1 VQGAVEEAIVQI
13 THRTPSLTVAGRTD
27 AGVHALAQVV
37 SYEGD
42 PVGLPALNGV
52 LPPDVRVLASEQA
65 EDGFDARR
73 DAVSRLYRYR
83 VYTRG
88 AMTPF
93 ELGKALHWPHE
104 LDRALLDR
112 MAAAVRGLHD
122 FTAFTRS
129 QTYHRRFEREVL
141 RSEWSAASEHVLEYR
156 IEADTFMRG
165 MVRVLVGTMLDV
177 CRGRLTADDFDRL
190 LAGAPR
196 TDAGE
201 TAPAHGLYLEAVR
214 Y

>member
-1 VQGAVEEAIVQI
+1 VQGVVEKALARVSDQS
-13 THRTPSLTVAGRTD
+13 PSLTVAGRTD

-37 SYEGD
+37 SYEGA
-42 PVGLPALNGV
+42 PAPASALNGV
-52 LPPDVRVLASEQA
+52 LPADVRVLESAA
-65 EDGFDARR
+65 APDGFDARH
-73 DAVSRLYRYR
+73 DAVSRLYVYR
-83 VYTRG
+83 VYTRD
-88 AMTPF
+88 AMSPF
-93 ELGKALHWPHE
+93 ELGKALHWPHP
-104 LDRALLDR
+104 LDLHVLAQL
-112 MAAAVRGLHD
+112 AGVVQGVHD

-129 QTYHRRFEREVL
+129 QTYHQRFEREVL
-141 RSEWSAASEHVLEYR
+141 RSDWSPAGDHVLEYR

-177 CRGRLTADDFDRL
+177 CRGRLSADDFERL

-196 TDAGE
+196 TEAGE